1 MRAGLAMMRRIVAV
15 WVAGL
20 IVTLGGCDSRPQAKS
35 SDTAEVTP
43 DTGYC
48 SVAVADSATLSKAD
62 QCVFDAYRR
71 RCGRQEGEE
80 KEDSRCF
87 LRCMAEGEPN
97 IAGGCWHICRTLPE
111 GVSACEKRGARPGA

>member
-1 MRAGLAMMRRIVAV
+1 MTRRIAVV

-20 IVTLGGCDSRPQAKS
+20 MATLGNCDSRPRTES
-35 SDTAEVTP
+35 STTAAVAPDTA
-43 DTGYC
+43 YC
-48 SVAVADSATLSKAD
+48 SVAVTDSVTLSKAD

-80 KEDSRCF
+80 KEDSRCI

-97 IAGGCWHICRTLPE
+97 IAGGCWHVCRTLPE
-111 GVSACEKRGARPGA
+111 GVSACDSFGARPGA